1 MYLYSNEF
9 SVWWQSLQEQIK
21 KYELMIELELRQSK
35 EGALCFF
42 NKTHVYICTIES
54 LDYLKELE
62 KVKQELHIKRM
73 VSTD

>member
-9 SVWWQSLQEQIK
+9 SVWQSLQEQIK

-35 EGALCFF
+35 EGAVYSFS
-42 NKTHVYICTIES
+42 KTHAYICTNES